1 MEEITEEEQ
10 RLKFYIS
17 LIDFYENIVEQQLK
31 LNRELINYLKKEK
44 EPVELYKFKDNL
56 QQ

>member
-1 MEEITEEEQ
+1 MQEITEEEQ

-17 LIDFYENIVEQQLK
+17 LIDFYENIVEQQSK

-44 EPVELYKFKDNL
+44 EPVKVYKFKDNL
-56 QQ
+56 PN